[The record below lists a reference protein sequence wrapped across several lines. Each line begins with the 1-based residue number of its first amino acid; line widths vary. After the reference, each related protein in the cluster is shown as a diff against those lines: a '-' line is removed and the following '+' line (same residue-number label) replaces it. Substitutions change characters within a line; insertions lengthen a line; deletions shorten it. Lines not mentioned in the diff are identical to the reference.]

1 MHRISIADLLASEER
16 LAELEALLR
25 AGGVAAIPTETFYA
39 LAADPRSPAGVERVL
54 KAKGRFESLKPL
66 LVLFSDPAQLER
78 LGVTVPAGILERYLA
93 LWPAPLTVVVP
104 LRWPLPASLGAPNL
118 GIRMPADETLRRL
131 LARVGPLTGTSANRS
146 GQRARV
152 DPEEVVEVFGG
163 EIDVL
168 IDGGF
173 TPGGLP
179 STLVDAT
186 ADPPRLLR
194 AGAFPWP
201 EEGAA
206 SGEWSRARLP
216 AFMGIVKEYAG
227 KKPVLGSRVYLAE
240 TAAVI
245 GDVVLGDDVSVWYNS
260 VVRGDCHFVRI
271 GARSNIQDNCAIHVT
286 AGTHPT
292 ILEEEVTLGHGAIV
306 HGATVRKGALIGIR
320 ATVMDGAD
328 VGESAFIGAG
338 ALVTPRTVVPPR
350 TLWLGAPAK
359 RVRELSEAEVADLR
373 HFHLN
378 YLGYKQ
384 EYFKIDGAWAR

>member
-1 MHRISIADLLASEER
+1 VRRIPLAELLASEEM
-16 LAELEALLR
+16 LAELAALLR
-25 AGGVAAIPTETFYA
+25 GGGVAAIPTETFYA
-39 LAADPRSPAGVERVL
+39 LATDPRSVAGVERVL
-54 KAKGRFESLKPL
+54 HAKGRFEQQKPL
-66 LVLFSDPAQLER
+66 LVLFSEPAQLEG
-78 LGVTVPAGILERYLA
+78 LGVTAPPGILERYLR

-104 LRWPLPASLGAPNL
+104 LRAPLPASLGAPNL
-118 GIRMPADETLRRL
+118 GIRIPADETLRRL
-131 LARVGPLTGTSANRS
+131 LGRVGPLTGTSANRS

-163 EIDVL
+163 DIDVL
-168 IDGGF
+168 VDGGF

-186 ADPPRLLR
+186 TDPPRLLR
-194 AGAFPWP
+194 AGAFAWP
-201 EEGAA
+201 EEGP
-206 SGEWSRARLP
+206 GSRARLP
-216 AFMGIVKEYAG
+216 ALMGIVKEYAG
-227 KKPVLGSRVYLAE
+227 KKPVIGNRVYLAE

-260 VVRGDCHFVRI
+260 VVRGDCHFIRI

-286 AGTHPT
+286 QGTHPT

-306 HGATVRKGALIGIR
+306 HGATIRKGALIGIR

-350 TLWLGAPAK
+350 TLWLGAPAR
-359 RVRELSEAEVADLR
+359 RVRELSEAEVVDLK
-373 HFHLN
+373 HYHLN
-378 YLGYKQ
+378 YLGYKE